1 MINIIIY
8 IAVYYC
14 HKINEKFDMN
24 KLKKEICKCIDEHQ
38 DMILGIADEIWN
50 NPERGYREYKT
61 AALVKK
67 VFEKLN
73 LPFKDNLVVTGC
85 RAELDTGRKGLTI
98 AVLGE
103 LDALCLP
110 SHPDAD
116 PESGAAHVCGHNFQI
131 ATMLGTAIALTQAGI
146 KENLV
151 GKIVFI
157 AVPAEEFLADE
168 ERESLIK
175 DKKIKFGGGKQ
186 EMIRLGVFDDVDA
199 AIMVHSSNQY
209 QCPASYNG
217 FVMKKVVFKGKSVH
231 AALCPEDGVNA
242 LYAANIALNAIN
254 AQRETFHD
262 KDSVRVHGI
271 ISKGGDVVNIIP
283 DNIEMEIQ
291 IRAKTISAIKDAA
304 MKVDRAVC
312 AGAIAMGANA
322 EIETIPGYMP
332 LRSNET
338 LVKTFEQNLKLLHP
352 DAVLSNPG
360 HRPSSTD
367 MGDLSHIIPILH
379 ANGRGIEGKFHS
391 CEFHVADPLAA
402 CIEPAKILAMS
413 VVDLMTMEKI
423 ESSYDFMTKQDYI
436 ENLES
441 FANKK
446 CLNYGNDE

>member
-1 MINIIIY
+1 
-8 IAVYYC
+8 
-14 HKINEKFDMN
+14 MN

-38 DMILGIADEIWN
+38 DMILGIADDIWN

-61 AALVKK
+61 AALVKR

-73 LPFKDNLVVTGC
+73 LPFKDNLAVTGC

-110 SHPDAD
+110 SHPNAD

-131 ATMLGTAIALTQAGI
+131 ATMLGVAIALTQANI
-146 KENLV
+146 KNHLV

-157 AVPAEEFLADE
+157 AVPAEEFLAND
-168 ERESLIK
+168 EREALINEG
-175 DKKIKFGGGKQ
+175 KIKFAGGKQ

-199 AIMVHSSNQY
+199 AIMVHSSSQY

-217 FVMKKVVFKGKSVH
+217 FVMKKISFKGKAVH
-231 AALCPEDGVNA
+231 AGLCPEAGIN
-242 LYAANIALNAIN
+242 ALNAANLTLDAIN
-254 AQRETFHD
+254 SQRETFRD
-262 KDSVRVHGI
+262 EDTVRVHGI
-271 ISKGGDVVNIIP
+271 ITKGGSAVNIIP
-283 DNIEMEIQ
+283 DDIEMEIQ
-291 IRAKTISAIKDAA
+291 VRAKNIPAIKDAA
-304 MKVDRAVC
+304 MKVDRAAR
-312 AGAIAMGANA
+312 AGALAMGAGV
-322 EIETIPGYMP
+322 EIETIPGCMP
-332 LRSNET
+332 LRSNEALT
-338 LVKTFEQNLKLLHP
+338 KIYEQNLQVLHP
-352 DAVLSNPG
+352 EAVLRNPV

-379 ANGRGIEGKFHS
+379 ANSRGVEGKFHS
-391 CEFHVADPLAA
+391 CEFHVADPVAA
-402 CIEPAKILAMS
+402 CVEPAKILAMS

-423 ESSYDFMTKQDYI
+423 ESSYDFMTKKDYL

-446 CLNYGNDE
+446 CFNYGNDE